1 MASLPLVSSLNQM
14 GGSMDTKE
22 YIKNAIKT
30 ESRDFAGIGQRLQS
44 VENIRLLH
52 AGIGLATEAGEF
64 LDALKKHIYYGK
76 DLDKVNL
83 REEMG
88 DLFWYCAIIAD
99 QMGVDF
105 TEVMER
111 NITKLKARYGDK
123 FTEEKANTRDL
134 QTERTILEN

>member
-1 MASLPLVSSLNQM
+1 MTTA
-14 GGSMDTKE
+14 E

-30 ESRDFAGIGQRLQS
+30 ESRDFKAIGERLQR
-44 VENIRLLH
+44 VENQRLLH

-83 REEMG
+83 QEELG

-99 QMGVDF
+99 ELGVDF
-105 TEVMER
+105 SEVMTR
-111 NITKLKARYGDK
+111 NIDKLKARYGDK
-123 FTEEKANTRDL
+123 FSEASAEKRDL
-134 QTERTILEN
+134 ERERQILEGQA